1 MSDSVQ
7 DVWQVDAAGKIYN
20 TNFDEMTSWIAEGA
34 LIREDKV
41 RKGNLR
47 WIEAGKVPSLVKVFN
62 AKDAGQPL
70 QTVVTVNQP
79 EAVEST
85 SDDILELEPAVS
97 LAGALP
103 FDVRKGSAFPD
114 TLLDCDAA
122 PPPSAVAACEDNVRP
137 GPQTERRRTSSG
149 AAEATCSKHV
159 DAPAAYVCD
168 SCSSSFCKACPK
180 SYGGTVKI
188 CPSCGALCRSL
199 AQVEKKR
206 AETDVRSRAATEG
219 FGFGDFV
226 ESFSYPFKFTT
237 SLIFGSVMFAL
248 FTIGQSA
255 GALGNIFLFAAALI
269 CYVLANMLTFGVLAN
284 VVENFS
290 QGKITENFMPSFE
303 DFSLWDDVVHPFFL
317 SIGVYISSFGPLLV
331 LVLVTFF
338 FVVNTVT
345 SEMNG
350 LQTDAARVAR
360 QDVPLIA
367 NAAKQSER
375 VRDILQK
382 DEEEQRRRVEEFE
395 SETVPVNANEA
406 YERPAVAAADAYRQD
421 TEAMVAEANEM
432 INQHRKAQLESVT
445 GKSPETVAKERAALV
460 SKILGYGVMLLL
472 VGGVFLLWGLF
483 YFPAACAVA
492 GYTRSFAATLN
503 PLVGLD
509 TIKRLGVDYVKILL
523 MSLVIVIASGFI
535 IGTISTALRAF
546 DMPGV
551 GNLPAI
557 FIGSLFT
564 FYFSVVFS
572 CVLGFA
578 IYKASDRLKLY
589 QS

>member
-1 MSDSVQ
+1 MSDHVQ
-7 DVWQVDAAGKIYN
+7 DIWQVDAAGKVYD

-47 WIEAGKVPSLVKVFN
+47 WIEAGKVPSLIKFFN
-62 AKDAGQPL
+62 AKDAGQPITPVL
-70 QTVVTVNQP
+70 TVSQPQTAETGSADV
-79 EAVEST
+79 
-85 SDDILELEPAVS
+85 LELSPS
-97 LAGALP
+97 ISSNGAPP
-103 FDVRKGSAFPD
+103 FDVRKSSAFPEA
-114 TLLDCDAA
+114 LLDRG
-122 PPPSAVAACEDNVRP
+122 VAEGICAN
-137 GPQTERRRTSSG
+137 
-149 AAEATCSKHV
+149 HV
-159 DAPAAYVCD
+159 DAPAAYVCE
-168 SCSSSFCKACPK
+168 SCSSAFCKACPK

-206 AETDVRSRAATEG
+206 VESDIRHHAYTTG
-219 FGFGDFV
+219 FGFGDLID
-226 ESFSYPFKFTT
+226 SFFYPFRFTT
-237 SLIFGSVMFAL
+237 SLVFGAVMFAL
-248 FTIGQSA
+248 FSLGQSA
-255 GALGNIFLFAAALI
+255 TALGNIFLFAAALI

-317 SIGVYISSFGPLLV
+317 SIGVYLTSFGPLILLV
-331 LVLVTFF
+331 AATVFF
-338 FVVNTVT
+338 LMNSVAN
-345 SEMNG
+345 EMNG

-360 QDVPLIA
+360 PDVPLIA

-375 VRDILQK
+375 VREILQK
-382 DEEEQRRRVEEFE
+382 DAEEQKRRVEEVEAGAVPQNDGFE
-395 SETVPVNANEA
+395 RSG
-406 YERPAVAAADAYRQD
+406 VAAADDYNRD
-421 TEAMVAEANEM
+421 TEAMVAEANEL
-432 INQHRKAQLESVT
+432 INQHKKAQLESVT
-445 GKSPETVAKERAALV
+445 GKSPDTIAKEREAMI
-460 SKILGYGVMLLL
+460 SKVLGYGAGFL
-472 VGGVFLLWGLF
+472 VLGGVCLLWGLF

-509 TIKRLGVDYVKILL
+509 TIRRLGLDYVKVLF
-523 MSLVIVIASGFI
+523 MSLLIAIASSVVVGM
-535 IGTISTALRAF
+535 ISAALSAF
-546 DMPGV
+546 NMPGV

-557 FIGSLFT
+557 FVGSLFT

-589 QS
+589 QG

>member
-1 MSDSVQ
+1 MSDNVQ
-7 DVWQVDAAGKIYN
+7 DTWQVDAAGKVYD

-47 WIEAGKVPSLVKVFN
+47 WIEAGKVPSLIKFFN
-62 AKDAGQPL
+62 AKDAGQPIIP
-70 QTVVTVNQP
+70 VVTVSQPAGAQP
-79 EAVEST
+79 ESE
-85 SDDILELEPAVS
+85 DILDLSPAVNVTET
-97 LAGALP
+97 LQKPAREQGRYTQAGVSNDATNKQTITP
-103 FDVRKGSAFPD
+103 SDV
-114 TLLDCDAA
+114 
-122 PPPSAVAACEDNVRP
+122 
-137 GPQTERRRTSSG
+137 
-149 AAEATCSKHV
+149 CSIHA
-159 DAPAAYVCD
+159 DMPAAYVCE
-168 SCSSSFCKACPK
+168 SCSNAFCKACPK
-180 SYGGTVKI
+180 SYGGSVKI
-188 CPSCGALCRSL
+188 CPTCGALCRSI

-206 AETDVRSRAATEG
+206 AESDIRHRVSTTG
-219 FGFGDFV
+219 FGFGDLID
-226 ESFSYPFKFTT
+226 SFSYPFRFTT
-237 SLIFGSVMFAL
+237 SLVFGAVMFAL
-248 FTIGQSA
+248 FSLGQSA
-255 GALGNIFLFAAALI
+255 TALGNIFLFAAALI

-317 SIGVYISSFGPLLV
+317 SIGVYLTCFGPLFLLV
-331 LVLVTFF
+331 IATAFF
-338 FVVNTVT
+338 LMNSVAN
-345 SEMNG
+345 EMNPDLSG
-350 LQTDAARVAR
+350 QTDAARVAR
-360 QDVPLIA
+360 PDVPLIA

-375 VRDILQK
+375 VREILQK
-382 DEEEQRRRVEEFE
+382 DVEEQKRRVEEFE
-395 SETVPVNANEA
+395 SGAVPANANEI
-406 YERPAVAAADAYRQD
+406 YDRPAVAAADAYNQD
-421 TEAMVAEANEM
+421 TEAMVAEANEL
-432 INQHRKAQLESVT
+432 INQHKKAQLESVT
-445 GKSPETVAKERAALV
+445 GKTPETIAKEREAMI
-460 SKILGYGVMLLL
+460 SKVLGYGLGFL
-472 VGGVFLLWGLF
+472 VIGGVFLLWGFF

-509 TIKRLGVDYVKILL
+509 TIKRLGVDYVKILF
-523 MSLVIVIASGFI
+523 MSLLIAIASSVVVGM
-535 IGTISTALRAF
+535 ISAALSAF

-557 FIGSLFT
+557 FVGSLFT

>member
-1 MSDSVQ
+1 MSDNVQ
-7 DVWQVDAAGKIYN
+7 DIWQVDAAGKVYD

-47 WIEAGKVPSLVKVFN
+47 WIEAGKVPSLIKFFN
-62 AKDAGQPL
+62 AKDAGQPIMP
-70 QTVVTVNQP
+70 VVTVNQP
-79 EAVEST
+79 EAVET
-85 SDDILELEPAVS
+85 GSDDLPDIGPGGS
-97 LAGALP
+97 LVDSGTATP
-103 FDVRKGSAFPD
+103 FVANASVFSQPDVVLHHQK
-114 TLLDCDAA
+114 
-122 PPPSAVAACEDNVRP
+122 
-137 GPQTERRRTSSG
+137 TSSPDIC
-149 AAEATCSKHV
+149 ANHA
-159 DAPAAYVCD
+159 DAPAAYVCE
-168 SCSSSFCKACPK
+168 SCSNAFCKACPN
-180 SYGGTVKI
+180 SYGGNVKI
-188 CPSCGALCRSL
+188 CPTCGAMCRSI

-206 AETDVRSRAATEG
+206 AESNIRHRVSTTG
-219 FGFGDFV
+219 FGFGDLID
-226 ESFSYPFKFTT
+226 SISYPFKFTT
-237 SLIFGSVMFAL
+237 SLVFGAVMFA
-248 FTIGQSA
+248 FFSVGQSA

-290 QGKITENFMPSFE
+290 QGKITENFMPGFE

-317 SIGVYISSFGPLLV
+317 SIGVYVSSFGPLLV
-331 LVLVTFF
+331 LVVATVFF
-338 FVVNTVT
+338 LMNSVAN
-345 SEMNG
+345 EMNG

-360 QDVPLIA
+360 PDVPLIA

-375 VRDILQK
+375 VREILNK
-382 DEEEQRRRVEEFE
+382 DAEEQKRRVEEFE
-395 SETVPVNANEA
+395 SGAVPANPNEI
-406 YERPAVAAADAYRQD
+406 YDRPAVAEADAYNQD
-421 TEAMVAEANEM
+421 TEAMVAEANEL
-432 INQHRKAQLESVT
+432 INQHKKAQLESVT
-445 GKSPETVAKERAALV
+445 GKTPETIAKEREAMI
-460 SKILGYGVMLLL
+460 SKILGYGAGFL
-472 VGGVFLLWGLF
+472 VLGGVFLLWGLF

-503 PLVGLD
+503 PFVGLD
-509 TIKRLGVDYVKILL
+509 TIKRLGVDYVKILF
-523 MSLVIVIASGFI
+523 MSLLIVIASSVVVGML
-535 IGTISTALRAF
+535 SAALSAF

-557 FIGSLFT
+557 FVGSLFT